1 MTTTPFSAKMDG
13 MIERNLKNQ
22 LKETIGYNH
31 SLFLFGP
38 RQTGKTTLLDVISRD
53 YRNIMDYSF
62 LNVSRRQRI
71 EKHPDTFRQEIEM
84 AKPELII
91 IDEVQKVPKILDEV
105 QFLIDKYKFVFF
117 ITGSSARK
125 LKRQDVNLLGG
136 RAITF
141 RLDPFDL
148 TERFS
153 FTQRFDELETLKK
166 ILTYGDLPEI
176 ALLMEENKTRLIENL
191 LRSYVETFLEEEI
204 RQESLIRDIGVF
216 SNFLEIAAEMS
227 GKIMSFRELS
237 QDIGVAHSTISSFYS
252 ILHDCLIIEKIP
264 SLVPLS
270 SRRRLAKSSKYL
282 FFDIGVRNAAAEI
295 HTGPGVGS
303 VEWGNRFEQW
313 IGLLLTRYFR
323 SRNLKSKLYYWR
335 DLNGPEV
342 DWVVEWNNRWIPIEV
357 KFGGNPQSKHIRHLR
372 TFLQEYGKKA
382 STGYLIFPGEK
393 PRKMEE
399 NIIALP
405 WFRLYDIFTENSG
418 L

>member
-1 MTTTPFSAKMDG
+1 
-13 MIERNLKNQ
+13 
-22 LKETIGYNH
+22 
-31 SLFLFGP
+31 
-38 RQTGKTTLLDVISRD
+38 
-53 YRNIMDYSF
+53 
-62 LNVSRRQRI
+62 
-71 EKHPDTFRQEIEM
+71 
-84 AKPELII
+84 
-91 IDEVQKVPKILDEV
+91 
-105 QFLIDKYKFVFF
+105 
-117 ITGSSARK
+117 
-125 LKRQDVNLLGG
+125 
-136 RAITF
+136 
-141 RLDPFDL
+141 
-148 TERFS
+148 
-153 FTQRFDELETLKK
+153 
-166 ILTYGDLPEI
+166 
-176 ALLMEENKTRLIENL
+176 MEENKTRLIDNL

-295 HTGPGVGS
+295 HTGPGVDS

-313 IGLLLTRYFR
+313 IGLLLIRYFR
-323 SRNLKSKLYYWR
+323 SRNLKGKLYYWR

-357 KFGGNPQSKHIRHLR
+357 KFGRNPQPKHTRHLR

-382 STGYLIFPGEK
+382 STGYLVFPGER
-393 PRKMEE
+393 PRKMEK